1 MRILAILLSLAPLF
15 VCAQVSIYPTLEKDE
30 LLSILV
36 EDYKPFGLMTYGPAR
51 DSMYREVY
59 RDADGYVSCYY
70 TGYSIFLPEDVD
82 PSSFLYRDGDDLGIT
97 AEHIF
102 PQSKGAAEGDAR
114 SDMHA
119 LVPAIWRANERR
131 SNYPFGEVP
140 DDETD
145 HWYRLDEDLVDTPT
159 GDIDLY
165 SELLNGGFGNPG
177 KFEPRESIKGDVA
190 RAVFYFY
197 TMYKAEADTADPDF
211 FEEMKEELFVWHLQD
226 PVDSTEYV
234 LNQLKAPFQVNK
246 LNPFILDC
254 TLVSRAYFD
263 GEVTDCSLGSYSTD
277 VEELNLNNPIK
288 IFPNPTVDYVMITSD
303 YPVNRVWINDVF
315 GQQQLFS
322 KLYYGQRLDTSS
334 LGTGLFIVNVD
345 TDQGVFTELI
355 VKR

>member
-30 LLSILV
+30 LLSVLK

-59 RDADGYVSCYY
+59 RDTDGNVSCYY
-70 TGYSIFLPEDVD
+70 TGYSIFLPTDVD

-97 AEHIF
+97 AEHIY
-102 PQSKGAAEGDAR
+102 PQSKGASQGDAK

-140 DDETD
+140 DEETD
-145 HWYRLDEDLVDTPT
+145 HWYNLDEDLLIAPT
-159 GDIDLY
+159 EDKDLF
-165 SELLNGGFGNPG
+165 SELLNGGFGHPG

-197 TMYKAEADTADPDF
+197 TMYKVEADAADPDYF
-211 FEEMKEELFVWHLQD
+211 DEMKKELFNWHLQD
-226 PVDSTEYV
+226 PVDSSEYV
-234 LNQLKAPFQVNK
+234 LNQLKAPFQANR

-254 TLVSRAYFD
+254 TLVSRAYFNGD
-263 GEVTDCSLGSYSTD
+263 MSDCSHSSYSTD
-277 VEELNLNNPIK
+277 VEELNLNSSIK
-288 IFPNPTVDYVMITSD
+288 LLPNPTVDYLTIISD
-303 YPVNRVWINDVF
+303 YPINKVWINDIF
-315 GQQQLFS
+315 GQQQIFS
-322 KLYYGQRLDTSS
+322 ELYDGQRLDTSALS
-334 LGTGLFIVNVD
+334 TGLYVVSVE
-345 TDQGVFTELI
+345 TKQGIFTELMM
-355 VKR
+355 RR